1 MKRYWKYVKPY
12 LYAFILGPILMITE
26 VVGEV
31 VLPALMAQII
41 NVGAA
46 NHDIAYIIEMGGVMI
61 LTAFVM
67 MGGGIGGA
75 WFAAKASISFGAD
88 LRNTV
93 FRRYRNSP
101 SRTSTAFPPALW

>member
-41 NVGAA
+41 NVARQT
-46 NHDIAYIIEMGGVMI
+46 MI
-61 LTAFVM
+61 LP
-67 MGGGIGGA
+67 ISLK
-75 WFAAKASISFGAD
+75 WEAA
-88 LRNTV
+88 
-93 FRRYRNSP
+93 
-101 SRTSTAFPPALW
+101 

>member
-67 MGGGIGGA
+67 MGGGI
-75 WFAAKASISFGAD
+75 
-88 LRNTV
+88 
-93 FRRYRNSP
+93 
-101 SRTSTAFPPALW
+101 

>member
-31 VLPALMAQII
+31 VLPAFMAQII

-46 NHDIAYIIEMGGVMI
+46 GRDIGYIIRMGGIMI
-61 LTAFVM
+61 LTAFIM

-75 WFAAKASISFGAD
+75 WFASKASISFGAD
-88 LRNTV
+88 LREDCFKKV
-93 FRRYRNSP
+93 QQFS
-101 SRTSTAFPPALW
+101 FHI